1 MSMENEI
8 LVLSGTA
15 NPKLAEDVVKNM
27 NLKLGDMEIRRF
39 ADGEVFVQVGESVR
53 NKDVYVIQPT
63 GRPSSN
69 ENWMELY
76 CIIDALKRA
85 SAKRIT
91 AVIPYYGYSRQDRK
105 NEPRVPITAKLVANL
120 LTESGVG
127 RVLSLDLHA
136 AQIQGFFDIPVDHMQ
151 SKNIFLEK
159 IRKDLDISNSIIVSP
174 DIGGIGRARLI
185 AKALKLDI
193 AIIDKRRDRAN
204 ECEVMNIIGDV
215 KGKDAIIIDDIID
228 TGGTLIKST
237 NALKQS
243 GMRKIFVFITHAV
256 CSGDVYERINA
267 SEIEKLYITDSLKV
281 INERLGNK
289 IEVISV
295 APAIADAIRHIH
307 TEMSISV
314 LFDK

>member
-27 NLKLGDMEIRRF
+27 GLKLGDMEIRRF
-39 ADGEVFVQVGESVR
+39 ADGEVFVQVGEPVR

-76 CIIDALKRA
+76 CVIDALKRA

-105 NEPRVPITAKLVANL
+105 NEPRVPITAKFVANL
-120 LTESGVG
+120 LAESGAG
-127 RVLSLDLHA
+127 RVLCLDLHA

-151 SKNIFLEK
+151 SKNIFLDR

-204 ECEVMNIIGDV
+204 ESEVMNIIGDV
-215 KGKDAIIIDDIID
+215 KGKDAIIVDDIID
-228 TGGTLIKST
+228 TGGTLIKSMH
-237 NALKQS
+237 ALKQA
-243 GMRKIFVFITHAV
+243 GMKRIFVFITHAV

-267 SEIEKLYITDSLKV
+267 SEIDKLYITDSLNV
-281 INERLGNK
+281 MTERLGNK
-289 IEVISV
+289 IEIISV

-307 TEMSISV
+307 MEMSISV

>member
-27 NLKLGDMEIRRF
+27 GLKLGDMEIRRF
-39 ADGEVFVQVGESVR
+39 ADGEVFVQVGEPVR

-76 CIIDALKRA
+76 CVIDALKRA

-91 AVIPYYGYSRQDRK
+91 AVIPYYGYWRQDRK

-120 LTESGVG
+120 LAESGAG
-127 RVLSLDLHA
+127 RVLCLDLHA

-151 SKNIFLEK
+151 SKNIFLDK

-204 ECEVMNIIGDV
+204 ESEVMNIIGDV
-215 KGKDAIIIDDIID
+215 KGKDAIIVDDIID
-228 TGGTLIKST
+228 TGGTLIKSMH
-237 NALKQS
+237 ALKQA
-243 GMRKIFVFITHAV
+243 GMKRIFVFITHAV
-256 CSGDVYERINA
+256 CSGDVYERING

-281 INERLGNK
+281 MTERLGNK
-289 IEVISV
+289 IEIISV

-307 TEMSISV
+307 MEMSISV

>member
-15 NPKLAEDVVKNM
+15 NPKLAEDVVNRLG
-27 NLKLGDMEIRRF
+27 LKLGDMEIRRF
-39 ADGEVFVQVGESVR
+39 ADGEVFVQVGEPVR

-76 CIIDALKRA
+76 CVIDALKRA

-120 LTESGVG
+120 LAESGAG
-127 RVLSLDLHA
+127 RVLCLDLHA

-151 SKNIFLEK
+151 SKNIFLDK

-204 ECEVMNIIGDV
+204 ESEVMNIIGDV
-215 KGKDAIIIDDIID
+215 KGKDAIIVDDIID
-228 TGGTLIKST
+228 TGGTLIKSMH
-237 NALKQS
+237 ALKQA
-243 GMRKIFVFITHAV
+243 GMKRIFVFITHAV
-256 CSGDVYERINA
+256 CSGDVYERING

-281 INERLGNK
+281 MTERLGNK
-289 IEVISV
+289 IEIISV

-307 TEMSISV
+307 MEMSISV

>member
-1 MSMENEI
+1 
-8 LVLSGTA
+8 
-15 NPKLAEDVVKNM
+15 
-27 NLKLGDMEIRRF
+27 
-39 ADGEVFVQVGESVR
+39 
-53 NKDVYVIQPT
+53 
-63 GRPSSN
+63 
-69 ENWMELY
+69 
-76 CIIDALKRA
+76 
-85 SAKRIT
+85 
-91 AVIPYYGYSRQDRK
+91 
-105 NEPRVPITAKLVANL
+105 
-120 LTESGVG
+120 
-127 RVLSLDLHA
+127 
-136 AQIQGFFDIPVDHMQ
+136 MQ

-228 TGGTLIKST
+228 TGGTLIKSI

-243 GMRKIFVFITHAV
+243 GMRRIFVFITHAV

>member
-8 LVLSGTA
+8 LILSGTA

-27 NLKLGDMEIRRF
+27 GLKLGDMEIRRF
-39 ADGEVFVQVGESVR
+39 ADGEVFVQVGEPVR
-53 NKDVYVIQPT
+53 NKDVYIIQPT

-76 CIIDALKRA
+76 CVIDALKRA

-120 LTESGVG
+120 LAESGAG
-127 RVLSLDLHA
+127 RVLCLDLHA

-151 SKNIFLEK
+151 SKNIFLDK

-204 ECEVMNIIGDV
+204 ESEVMNIIGDV
-215 KGKDAIIIDDIID
+215 KGKDAIIVDDIID
-228 TGGTLIKST
+228 TGGTLIKSMH
-237 NALKQS
+237 ALKQA
-243 GMRKIFVFITHAV
+243 GMKRIFVFITHAV

-267 SEIEKLYITDSLKV
+267 SDIEKLYITDSLNV
-281 INERLGNK
+281 MTERLGNK
-289 IEVISV
+289 IEIISV

-307 TEMSISV
+307 MEMSISV

>member
-127 RVLSLDLHA
+127 RVLSFDLHA

>member
-27 NLKLGDMEIRRF
+27 GLKLGDMEIRRF
-39 ADGEVFVQVGESVR
+39 ADGEVFVQVGEPVR
-53 NKDVYVIQPT
+53 NKDVYIIQPT

-76 CIIDALKRA
+76 CVIDALKRA

-120 LTESGVG
+120 LAESGAG
-127 RVLSLDLHA
+127 RVLCLDLHA

-151 SKNIFLEK
+151 SKNIFLDR

-204 ECEVMNIIGDV
+204 ESEVMNIIGDV
-215 KGKDAIIIDDIID
+215 KGKDAIIVDDIID
-228 TGGTLIKST
+228 TGGTLIKSMH
-237 NALKQS
+237 ALKQA
-243 GMRKIFVFITHAV
+243 GMKRIFVFITHAV

-267 SEIEKLYITDSLKV
+267 SEIDKLYITDSLNV
-281 INERLGNK
+281 MTERLGNK
-289 IEVISV
+289 IEIISV

-307 TEMSISV
+307 MEMSISV